1 MNLMNCVVYPLESCY
16 TIGEHDVRYRPENGS
31 EYWTPKLE
39 FTPFCQKVS
48 ATAHYERIHQRMQE
62 IDAQRATDK
71 KREVKAKRKAKEK
84 PAEFLDGDIRSD
96 GYEYVK
102 RLVFRKPIEGWVPP
116 GGRRNFINQERK
128 RIAQELQR
136 NVESSDS
143 EDTLSSQTE

>member
-1 MNLMNCVVYPLESCY
+1 
-16 TIGEHDVRYRPENGS
+16 
-31 EYWTPKLE
+31 
-39 FTPFCQKVS
+39 
-48 ATAHYERIHQRMQE
+48 MQE
-62 IDAQRATDK
+62 IDAQRAITK
-71 KREVKAKRKAKEK
+71 KREVKANRKAKEK
-84 PAEFLDGDIRSD
+84 AGDFKDGEIRSD

-128 RIAQELQR
+128 RIAQEQQR